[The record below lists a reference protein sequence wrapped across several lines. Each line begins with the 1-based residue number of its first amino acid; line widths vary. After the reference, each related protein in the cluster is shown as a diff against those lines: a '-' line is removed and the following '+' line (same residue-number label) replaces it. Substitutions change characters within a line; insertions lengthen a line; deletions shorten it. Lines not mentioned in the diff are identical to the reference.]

1 MKSTIQSIIESFSL
15 STGSKKSDWIKIKKQ
30 LTFDLVVGG
39 YTPGSGQRQP
49 SFVALLLGAYD
60 SDRLI
65 SSEFIPSDESQFFHP
80 SSTGDVRWLKP
91 EIVVEVE
98 ALEVSKRRH
107 LRAPVFLRTRDD
119 KLPEECTIDQLQ
131 TN

>member
-1 MKSTIQSIIESFSL
+1 MKSTVQSIIESFSL

-60 SDRLI
+60 SDILIFTGKVGSGISTKELEEI
-65 SSEFIPSDESQFFHP
+65 SSEFIPSYDSQFFHP
-80 SSTGDVRWLKP
+80 SSTGDVR
-91 EIVVEVE
+91 
-98 ALEVSKRRH
+98 
-107 LRAPVFLRTRDD
+107 
-119 KLPEECTIDQLQ
+119 
-131 TN
+131 